1 MEVRQIRALRCQTHA
16 FAKRRANRPFRFF
29 PPLLRHKTAYASLG
43 SKQPCRH
50 VVEFRP
56 AQEDEA
62 GKKGSGDR
70 DAFAC
75 CYHVVDVVAIPLLC
89 VLRFWHILKPLYSL
103 HLFCL
108 LLHPFALFRTVRNY
122 TMLTQTIQIHM
133 EHAAQH
139 VFGLQ
144 SKASVRSQRAWHLAQ
159 RMLFEL
165 TGLSTCHPMWI
176 HVA

>member
-1 MEVRQIRALRCQTHA
+1 M
-16 FAKRRANRPFRFF
+16 
-29 PPLLRHKTAYASLG
+29 LLRRDVLTGLSVFSPLCFDTKLLMRLLDQS
-43 SKQPCRH
+43 S
-50 VVEFRP
+50 P
-56 AQEDEA
+56 ADTSQN
-62 GKKGSGDR
+62 SGQHR
-70 DAFAC
+70 KMKLEKRGPVTVTHL
-75 CYHVVDVVAIPLLC
+75 HVVDVVAIPLLW
-89 VLRFWHILKPLYSL
+89 VLCFWHILKPLYSL

-108 LLHPFALFRTVRNY
+108 LLHPFAFFRTVRKY

-144 SKASVRSQRAWHLAQ
+144 SKASVRSRRAWHLAQ